1 MKVIQLRLPL
11 PEPIQTQ
18 PDAGELC
25 PMPEPIQTQ
34 LDAGELCPVC
44 QFKLVKEGCW
54 HCPRCGF
61 RVCGGE

>member
-11 PEPIQTQ
+11 
-18 PDAGELC
+18 
-25 PMPEPIQTQ
+25 PEPIQTQ